1 LCAKQ
6 EYAGVIDKRD
16 RDMPQKL
23 KSDSLRGKGESDFN
37 LFTPYISYQ

>member
-1 LCAKQ
+1 MCAKQ

-16 RDMPQKL
+16 RDMSQKL
-23 KSDSLRGKGESDFN
+23 KSDFLKGKEESDFN